1 MNLGKVPWGGR
12 GSLAKGWK
20 IRCSEPKKEDG
31 GWLISSK
38 NADTFSSI
46 WVGGNANT
54 NQCEDGYRKPRLNRK
69 TLFVLGAMNLIEPPL
84 QKVFFRRGFKAYLC
98 VGTLVPRIYERCIL
112 SWIENAIQIPSKI
125 RSFGCNAATGTL
137 QSFIPFFQQPKG
149 TFFCLVRLSQ
159 LPKWGLHQREL
170 VDTVCGHQAVKR
182 GVGENAFLGC
192 FLEFAKLKLYTIS
205 LRIIHEISYII

>member
-1 MNLGKVPWGGR
+1 MEP
-12 GSLAKGWK
+12 GWYQA
-20 IRCSEPKKEDG
+20 RTQTAFLRS
-31 GWLISSK
+31 GW
-38 NADTFSSI
+38 
-46 WVGGNANT
+46 GGNANT

-137 QSFIPFFQQPKG
+137 ESFIPFFQQPKG
-149 TFFCLVRLSQ
+149 TFFCLVRLPK

-182 GVGENAFLGC
+182 EGWRKRVSWMLSWVCET
-192 FLEFAKLKLYTIS
+192 KTIYH
-205 LRIIHEISYII
+205 IIAYHTWNILW